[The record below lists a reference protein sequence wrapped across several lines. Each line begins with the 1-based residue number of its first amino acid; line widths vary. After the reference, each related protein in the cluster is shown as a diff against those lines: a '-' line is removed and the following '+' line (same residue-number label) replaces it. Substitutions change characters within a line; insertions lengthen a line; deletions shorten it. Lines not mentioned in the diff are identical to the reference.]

1 MCTAQYAAPADF
13 LLAVML
19 ALDVAKQASKPIC
32 KLALC
37 ATIGTH
43 ASAQNFDKGL
53 NWT

>member
-1 MCTAQYAAPADF
+1 MCTAHYAAPADF

-19 ALDVAKQASKPIC
+19 ALDVAKQASKPIW

-37 ATIGTH
+37 ATIVRTP
-43 ASAQNFDKGL
+43 SAQIIDKGL